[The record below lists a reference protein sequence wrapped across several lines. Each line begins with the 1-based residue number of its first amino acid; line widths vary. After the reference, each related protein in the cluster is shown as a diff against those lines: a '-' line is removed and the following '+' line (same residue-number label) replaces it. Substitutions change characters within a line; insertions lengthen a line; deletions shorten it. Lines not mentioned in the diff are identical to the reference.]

1 MEKEPSWADS
11 FKLVG
16 QLGFEVALPLV
27 GATIGGHWLDKQLA
41 SSPLFL
47 LIGMAVAVIMSTLLV
62 TIKIKKIMK
71 E

>member
-16 QLGFEVALPLV
+16 QLGFEIALPLV
-27 GATIGGHWLDKQLA
+27 GFALGGRWLDTRLG
-41 SSPLFL
+41 SSPALL
-47 LIGMAVAVIMSTLLV
+47 LIGMAVAVFLSTVLV
-62 TIKIKKIMK
+62 ARKIKKMI